1 MVVTTKQMAALEKA
15 TYRLVN
21 EADGSGSDEESSL
34 IQSIRDEY
42 LENFRNRIDKISA
55 ANALDRHITTV
66 INERTS
72 QLLLKTFS
80 EDVDGKKI
88 IAVQEA

>member
-15 TYRLVN
+15 TYRLAN

-42 LENFRNRIDKISA
+42 LENFP
-55 ANALDRHITTV
+55 
-66 INERTS
+66 
-72 QLLLKTFS
+72 
-80 EDVDGKKI
+80 
-88 IAVQEA
+88 